1 MHSFHELEDAIS
13 DGTIFPYTKAKRKKN
28 RARPPS
34 LSLTS
39 TYSATTSPS
48 SATTSTSSATT
59 SPSTRE
65 TSVSVPPRRRRFS
78 LIEALESFRLDAQD
92 EDEEE
97 EEEEKQKSNG
107 LIKDEQKNNPSS
119 TKESEERSL
128 VEEDNEK
135 KAVSHSCPASLPLMV
150 VGAGL
155 TAADAITIARLV
167 GVLVL
172 GSVYVT

>member
-39 TYSATTSPS
+39 TS

-59 SPSTRE
+59 STSSTRE

-92 EDEEE
+92 E